1 MPSPGITARWDF
13 TGYLFDAYSVGD
25 QIYLW
30 LLDDDRRLLQV
41 AETFFPVIYVCANP
55 EIGQKVVARLA
66 AIGALA
72 SPPRF
77 EKKLLFY
84 ENRTVDALRIEI
96 ADPGMLMGLKRRLF
110 TLYGR
115 FDIYHSDLDPVSSY
129 LSSRE
134 LYPLAPVK
142 VRTQISGRSNRLV
155 AIETSGSAYD
165 FEYRLPTLRI
175 LKMAL
180 KYSHR
185 LGVSAANPLIL
196 QIEDRQYTLAERRG
210 EDYIHKLNAIIRAE
224 NPDCIISAYGDQ
236 IIFPFLYETAQKTG
250 VRLELDRDVAAPIS
264 RSIRKKGSS
273 FNTYGSWIYR
283 SASYPL
289 YGRWHIDQHNSFT
302 FKHTDLAGTI
312 ELARISRM
320 GVQRLA
326 RASTGNA
333 LTDMESD
340 VAIRKNYLV
349 PWQKSAL
356 ENRKTWY
363 ELQLYDKGS
372 LIYQPDI
379 SKGVVRHNVAQ
390 LDFSQMYPTIMHR
403 HNISPE
409 TINCPCCKDD
419 TAAPR
424 VPETGYHICTKRR
437 GVVSDALEHI
447 LSRRRYYKA
456 KLQEPLDEKM
466 RAIYEQRTDSLKW
479 MNVVSFGYL
488 GFRNAKFGKLE
499 SHESVTAFGRDKL
512 LKAIELA
519 ERHGFELVHAITDCI
534 FVAKHDESNFTA
546 DEISALC
553 SEIYHETSVEM
564 STEGI
569 YSWAL
574 FLPSRSD
581 SRMPVANR
589 YMGRFQTGKFK
600 LRGIAVRRKDM
611 PQYITDFQ
619 RELLLLMKDCL
630 TAAEVAAVFP
640 AAQNLYESRVTELRS
655 LSVSWRQLLLRR
667 TASHAI
673 EDYQVMNGTSLTM
686 RSLHDAGI
694 EVAPGEKV
702 RYLVVQQRHRDA
714 SRRYLA
720 EEIAE
725 LRGSE
730 LLPYDAAYYIQMLFE
745 AFSEIFAPFV
755 KEKILAPADSLQP
768 GIFGINPNS

>member
-1 MPSPGITARWDF
+1 MQSPGITPRWDF
-13 TGYLFDAYSVGD
+13 AGYLFDAYSVGD

-30 LLDDDRRLLQV
+30 LVDDERRLLQV
-41 AETFFPVIYVCANP
+41 SETFYPVIYVCASP
-55 EIGQKVVARLA
+55 EICQKVVARLA

-72 SPPRF
+72 SAPRF

-96 ADPGMLMGLKRRLF
+96 ADPGMLIGLKRRLF

-115 FDIYHSDLDPVSSY
+115 FDIYHSDLDTVSSY

-142 VRTQISGRSNRLV
+142 VRTQISDRSNRLV

-165 FEYRLPTLRI
+165 LEYKLPSLRI

-196 QIEDRQYTLAERRG
+196 QIEDRDYTLAERRD
-210 EDYIHKLNAIIRAE
+210 EDYIHKLNKIIRAE

-236 IIFPFLYETAQKTG
+236 VIFPFLYATAQKSRI
-250 VRLELDRDVAAPIS
+250 RLELDRDLAAPIS

-333 LTDMESD
+333 LTDMEAD

-379 SKGVVRHNVAQ
+379 RKGIVRHNVAQ

-409 TINCPCCKDD
+409 TINCPCCRGE
-419 TAAPR
+419 AGVPR

-447 LSRRRYYKA
+447 LARRRYYKA
-456 KLQEPLDEKM
+456 KLQEPLTENM
-466 RAIYEQRTDSLKW
+466 RSVYEQRTDSLKW

-512 LKAIELA
+512 LKAIALA

-534 FVAKHDESNFTA
+534 FIAKADESNFSA
-546 DEISALC
+546 EEIARLCDEI
-553 SEIYHETSVEM
+553 YRETDVEM

-581 SRMPVANR
+581 SHMPVANR

-619 RELLLLMKDCL
+619 RTLLVLIKDCL
-630 TAAEVAAVFP
+630 TAADVAA
-640 AAQNLYESRVTELRS
+640 LYPRAWQHYELGVAELHAYR
-655 LSVSWRQLLLRR
+655 VSWRHLLLRR
-667 TASHAI
+667 TASH
-673 EDYQVMNGTSLTM
+673 ELSDYQVMNGTSLSM
-686 RSLHDAGI
+686 QSLQASGMHI
-694 EVAPGEKV
+694 SPGEKV
-702 RYLVVQQRHRDA
+702 RYFVVAQNNRDA
-714 SRRYLA
+714 SRRYMA

-725 LRGSE
+725 QRRSE
-730 LLPYDAAYYIQMLFE
+730 FLHYDAEYYVQLLFD
-745 AFSEIFAPFV
+745 AFYEIFSPFV
-755 KEKILAPADSLQP
+755 SQKIPSPSESRQP
-768 GIFGINPNS
+768 GIFDLNAKT